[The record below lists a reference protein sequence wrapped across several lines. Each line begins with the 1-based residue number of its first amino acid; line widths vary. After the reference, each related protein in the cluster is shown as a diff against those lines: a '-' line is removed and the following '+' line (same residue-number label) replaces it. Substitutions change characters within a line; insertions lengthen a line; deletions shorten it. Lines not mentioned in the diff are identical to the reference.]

1 MKKTVAVCCIVILI
15 LGVAIGWRLIK
26 ENQPEQDVSL
36 IGKIAEAPCAKFE
49 RCPPNDKCIFI
60 TSEIKTLS
68 NAFLSLNIV
77 NSEKNVSDWIY
88 RITFNCKELVIDGQ
102 EIVVLIGTDAMS
114 INGES
119 YCTPEGVPFESVVE
133 LFDSKYKYFA
143 DS

>member
-1 MKKTVAVCCIVILI
+1 M
-15 LGVAIGWRLIK
+15 
-26 ENQPEQDVSL
+26 
-36 IGKIAEAPCAKFE
+36 
-49 RCPPNDKCIFI
+49 
-60 TSEIKTLS
+60 S